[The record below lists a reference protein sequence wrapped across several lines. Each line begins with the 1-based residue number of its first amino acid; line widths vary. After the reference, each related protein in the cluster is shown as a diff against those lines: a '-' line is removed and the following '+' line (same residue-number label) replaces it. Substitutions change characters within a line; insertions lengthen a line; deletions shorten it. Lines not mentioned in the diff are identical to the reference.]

1 VSDPLASFPR
11 TFWILWAGTL
21 VNRLGLVVLP
31 FLTLFL
37 TLERGLTIE
46 HATLLLGLYGG
57 GAFVASFVGGA
68 RADRYGRRP
77 VLLGSLV
84 GGALSILAIPF
95 APSPWGIAAAVLAAG
110 FLGEMYR
117 PAVSAAV
124 ADLVEAPSRPRAFA
138 LLYWAINLGAAAAPV
153 LGGLLA
159 EQSYTLL
166 FVLDASTMLA
176 YAVVA
181 AVGIPETRPV
191 LRASDDLPLPTGPG
205 AGFREALGDGV
216 LMSLTAVALLVGA
229 VFFQAYSTLPVVIR
243 SAGFSNADYGYVIAL
258 NGALIVLLSLPVARW
273 AGRQAPGLLLAAAVA
288 LIGIGM
294 ASHGAA
300 STLVGYG
307 LGVVIWTLGEI
318 AFLPVLPAYIAN
330 LAPDGA
336 RATYQGVYGAGF
348 GLSHMIGPVVGG
360 FALGQLGAG
369 ALWTGCLFVSLLAA
383 GGLLALRPAL
393 RRRLAPAA

>member
-1 VSDPLASFPR
+1 
-11 TFWILWAGTL
+11 
-21 VNRLGLVVLP
+21 
-31 FLTLFL
+31 
-37 TLERGLTIE
+37 
-46 HATLLLGLYGG
+46 
-57 GAFVASFVGGA
+57 
-68 RADRYGRRP
+68 
-77 VLLGSLV
+77 
-84 GGALSILAIPF
+84 
-95 APSPWGIAAAVLAAG
+95 
-110 FLGEMYR
+110 
-117 PAVSAAV
+117 
-124 ADLVEAPSRPRAFA
+124 

-288 LIGIGM
+288 LIGIG
-294 ASHGAA
+294 
-300 STLVGYG
+300 
-307 LGVVIWTLGEI
+307 VVIWTLGEI